1 MADEQLQQEIDAIRA
16 DVAKLGQNIAELG
29 QIIQTL
35 SEEKV
40 DDVKESISEGI
51 DSASEELH
59 RRVEAARAQGRKVS
73 GDFERTVRKYP
84 LGSLL
89 GAFGVGII
97 IARLLDL
104 GGRR

>member
-1 MADEQLQQEIDAIRA
+1 MADERLQQEIDAIRA
-16 DVAKLGQNIAELG
+16 DVAKLGQNIAELA
-29 QIIQTL
+29 QVIQAL
-35 SEEKV
+35 GEEAV
-40 DDVKESISEGI
+40 DDVKDSVDEGI
-51 DSASEELH
+51 DSVSEELQ

-73 GDFERTVRKYP
+73 GDFEETVRKYP

-97 IARLLDL
+97 IARLLNP